1 MNNFFLF
8 TGVALITLMGV
19 LLIRLIKGPSIVDRV
34 MATNVIG
41 TKTVIILMIIG
52 QWFDRLDM
60 FVDLALTYAL
70 LSFISSIAAARFI
83 KRRRDTAIDF
93 DRSEI
98 PNRW

>member
-1 MNNFFLF
+1 MNHFFLF
-8 TGVALITLMGV
+8 TGMSLVILMGV
-19 LLIRLIKGPSIVDRV
+19 LLVRLIKGPSIVDRLL
-34 MATNVIG
+34 ATNVIG

-52 QWFDRLDM
+52 QCFNRLDM

-70 LSFISSIAAARFI
+70 LSFVSSIAAARFI

-98 PNRW
+98 PKRW